1 MNPTVGE
8 ALGPALSRPVDPTV
22 SAGPDI
28 TGRSAAD
35 PVRVLF
41 LGGVGRSGSTI
52 VANAVGQHP
61 RTVSIG
67 ELVHL
72 WQRGLLDN
80 ELCGCGSRLRQ
91 CPFWTQVGLEA
102 FGGWD
107 TLDLP
112 GILELQHSVDRN
124 RYVPLMLRPELSPG
138 YRRSLEEYAGLLSR
152 LYRAISSVSGAPVIV
167 DSTKHVS
174 FAYLL
179 RRVPGIDV
187 RVAHLVREPQ
197 GVAYSWAKKVKR
209 PEAVDRDDDMPRY
222 SPARTSG
229 KWLAYNSALHGL
241 SLLGTPTRL
250 FRYEDLMADPRA
262 QIGSLLELAGLDPG
276 PLPHLGDDWVE
287 LEPSHTIAGNP
298 ARFRHGRVELRT
310 DRAWTTEMEP
320 GDRRKVSMLT
330 WPLRA
335 VYGYGRGGP
344 R

>member
-1 MNPTVGE
+1 MSPVVSNPPST
-8 ALGPALSRPVDPTV
+8 APAVPT
-22 SAGPDI
+22 
-28 TGRSAAD
+28 RAATD

-52 VANAVGQHP
+52 VANAAGQHP
-61 RTVSIG
+61 QTVSIG

-72 WQRGLLDN
+72 WQRGLVDN
-80 ELCGCGSRLRQ
+80 ELCGCGARLRE
-91 CPFWTQVGLEA
+91 CPFWNRVGEEA

-107 TLDLP
+107 SLDLP
-112 GILELQHSVDRN
+112 GVLELAHRVDRN
-124 RYVPLMLRPELSPG
+124 RYVPLMVRPEPSPG
-138 YRRSLEEYAGLLSR
+138 YRRSLLEYTALLGR
-152 LYRAISSVSGAPVIV
+152 LYRAISTVSGAPVIV

-187 RVAHLVREPQ
+187 RVAHLVREPE
-197 GVAYSWAKKVKR
+197 GVAYSWAKKVRR
-209 PEAVDRDDDMPRY
+209 PEAVDRTDEMPRY
-222 SPARTSG
+222 SATRTSG

-241 SLLGTPTRL
+241 GLLGTPTRL

-262 QIGSLLELAGLDPG
+262 QIASLLELAGLEPG

-310 DRAWTTEMEP
+310 DRAWATEMDP
-320 GDRRKVSMLT
+320 TDRRRVSLLT
-330 WPLRA
+330 WPLRVA
-335 VYGYGRGGP
+335 YGYGRGGP